1 MINTQ
6 ISNYWKNRK
15 GQKRS
20 YFFLLNSRIWAPDGF
35 VIYNLKTN
43 IKCNKIADVS
53 QSTVT
58 IACNWTIKQH
68 LRPGYTHVVH
78 VLNLS

>member
-53 QSTVT
+53 QVTVT
-58 IACNWTIKQH
+58 IACNSTIRDVSNIH
-68 LRPGYTHVVH
+68 LVSIST
-78 VLNLS
+78 